1 MSQSKLL
8 ITLITSLEDEELDQV
23 AKLYV
28 NEVDGLYNIFNCNG
42 PYDKGLDLRSSTP
55 SKIET
60 QYQITTTAEKRFENK
75 LHTDLKKAKQ
85 NVDEYQLPNRVKYFY
100 SYPLTNNQVLSY
112 KKEAKEKYNLVL
124 DLIEGN
130 AISGIAEHY
139 ENIKSLLYRLAD
151 FEKYRGGD
159 DFFNDT
165 TVRSFYDLMS
175 FGSSTDIKYNI
186 IKSYILYYLSE
197 AGNISKEEILSSV
210 NEHFSSKFES
220 NYFDGIL
227 KRMSTERS
235 IIYRNGNIELT
246 QLESERI
253 SKLLEDYNNEEGL
266 LKKQLIKVLKKYE
279 LEKNVDEI
287 IQKLCGIYESNY
299 TINLGEFTSRN
310 SDTKDLQ
317 STVKEFGDYI
327 KQHLGDDLK
336 SEKLAKKLLA
346 ITDNSELLSRIAA
359 GQIYSN
365 VSDPDRLQDYIT
377 QHNNNKTIFL
387 DTNFL
392 IVALCVHYEP
402 EANYQN
408 YHFKIAKQFLSF
420 AIKNSLHLVTLKSYA
435 IETASLFK
443 DALDIVP
450 FTKLEFF
457 DSLGGSNNVL
467 YRFFKHLKDYK
478 KLHGGTITFEDFL
491 KEFRFEARKNYPENT
506 FLDQMEW
513 LLNSMNIEIETPKM
527 YDLIKTKEII
537 AKDITTTQKHKNNK
551 AITNDAIMLQR
562 LGDRDVEV
570 NPIDPIFCTW
580 DSSLFR
586 VRRAYFEEFPS
597 CTKWLMYT
605 PARLMDHFSMMNFQV
620 RKGVLLNEV
629 LSILEADFSFQEKT
643 QTLLDAM
650 VTIINPNDNVGLQY
664 ANKLAELKKNEILQ
678 VDEMPES
685 SNEESY
691 DPTPVDIV
699 FQGLFR
705 NYVSSGEGVFN
716 SFKEI
721 FTKQEYFERTF
732 KILTDEI
739 TYVKSKGY
747 IHKNLFDEMDILI
760 KEINDKKNDIEVN

>member
-8 ITLITSLEDEELDQV
+8 ISLISSLEDVELDQV

-28 NEVDGLYNIFNCNG
+28 NEVDGLYNIIDCNG
-42 PYDKGLDLRSSTP
+42 PYDKGLDIRSGTP
-55 SKIET
+55 SNIET

-75 LHTDLKKAKQ
+75 LYSDLKKAKR
-85 NVDEYQLPNRVKYFY
+85 NVDEYGLPNKVKYFY
-100 SYPLTNNQVLSY
+100 SYPLTNNLVLTY
-112 KKEAKEKYNLVL
+112 KKEAKEKHGLVL
-124 DLIEGN
+124 DLIEANSIAGV
-130 AISGIAEHY
+130 AEHY
-139 ENIKSLLYRLAD
+139 ENIKTLLYKIAD
-151 FEKYRGGD
+151 FDKYRGGD
-159 DFFNDT
+159 EFFDDA

-186 IKSYILYYLSE
+186 IKSFILYYLSE
-197 AGNISKEEILSSV
+197 TGKVSKDEILITV
-210 NEHFSSKFES
+210 NEHFSSTFES

-235 IIYRNGNIELT
+235 IIYRDGNIELT
-246 QLESERI
+246 ELEAERI
-253 SKLLEDYNNEEGL
+253 SKLLEVYNNEEGL
-266 LKKQLIKVLKKYE
+266 LKKQLIKVLSKYN
-279 LEKNVDEI
+279 LETIVDEVI
-287 IQKLCGIYESNY
+287 HKLCGIYESNY

-310 SDTKDLQ
+310 SDVKDLQ
-317 STVKEFGDYI
+317 SSVKEFGEYI
-327 KQHLGDDLK
+327 KNKVQDDIK

-346 ITDNSELLSRIAA
+346 VADNSELLSRIAA
-359 GQIYSN
+359 GQVYSN
-365 VSDPDRLQDYIT
+365 VSDPDRLQDYVT

-402 EANYQN
+402 DTNYQD

-420 AIKNSLHLVTLKSYA
+420 AVKNSLHLVTLKSYA

-443 DALDIVP
+443 DALDIIP

-457 DSLGGSNNVL
+457 ESLGGSNNVL
-467 YRFFKHLKDYK
+467 YRFYKHLKDRK
-478 KLHGGTITFEDFL
+478 KLHNGTISFEDFL
-491 KEFRFEARKNYPENT
+491 KEFRFEAKKNYIENT

-513 LLNSMNIEIETPKM
+513 LLNSMNIEIEVPKI
-527 YDLIKTKEII
+527 YDLTKTKELI
-537 AKDITTTQKHKNNK
+537 AKDLTVAQKYKNNR

-586 VRRAYFEEFPS
+586 VRRTFFDEFPN

-605 PARLMDHFSMMNFQV
+605 PTRLMDHFSMMNFQV

-678 VDEMPES
+678 VDETPES
-685 SNEESY
+685 SNEESHE
-691 DPTPVDIV
+691 PTPVDIV

-705 NYVSSGEGVFN
+705 NYISSGEGIFN

-721 FTKQEYFERTF
+721 FTKQEYFDRTF
-732 KILTDEI
+732 KILIEEI
-739 TYVKSKGY
+739 SYVKSEGH

-760 KEINDKKNDIEVN
+760 KEIAEQKDQETN